1 MVRNISGGTGTKS
14 LARKLTGNHS
24 GAVPL
29 PSNDL
34 EKIAVVSKL
43 HGAHCDVTLEDGS
56 SVICHIRNKFRGRN
70 KRGNTISVGT
80 FVLVG
85 LREWESSL
93 KNSDLLFVY
102 DSVPNGWSAPSEN
115 NGTGGTAGGDSLH
128 DNFDFDFV

>member
-29 PSNDL
+29 PSNEF
-34 EKIAVVSKL
+34 EKIALVSKI
-43 HGAHCDVTLEDGS
+43 HGSHCDVVLEDGS
-56 SVICHIRNKFRGRN
+56 NLICHIRNKFRGRN
-70 KRGNTISVGT
+70 KRGNSISVGT

-85 LREWESSL
+85 LREWESST

-102 DSVPNGWSAPSEN
+102 DSMPKEWNSSYVDNTRDE
-115 NGTGGTAGGDSLH
+115 TVGGDCSI
-128 DNFDFDFV
+128 DFDFI

>member
-29 PSNDL
+29 PSNPL
-34 EKIAVVSKL
+34 EKIAIVSKI
-43 HGAHCDVTLEDGS
+43 HGSHCDVSLEDGTS
-56 SVICHIRNKFRGRN
+56 LICHIRSKFRGRN

-102 DSVPNGWSAPSEN
+102 DSVPYGWAAPSE
-115 NGTGGTAGGDSLH
+115 NGTGGTGGDSLP

>member
-29 PSNDL
+29 PSNPL
-34 EKIAVVSKL
+34 EKIAIVSKI
-43 HGAHCDVTLEDGS
+43 HGSHCDVSLEDGT
-56 SVICHIRNKFRGRN
+56 SVICHIRSKFRGRN

-102 DSVPNGWSAPSEN
+102 DSVPYGWNSPSYE
-115 NGTGGTAGGDSLH
+115 NGTGAADSSN

>member
-14 LARKLTGNHS
+14 LARKLTTNHS

-29 PSNDL
+29 PSNSL
-34 EKIAVVSKL
+34 EKIAIVSKI
-43 HGAHCDVTLEDGS
+43 HGSHCDVSLEDGS
-56 SVICHIRNKFRGRN
+56 SVICHIRCKFRGRN

-80 FVLVG
+80 FVLIG

-102 DSVPNGWSAPSEN
+102 DSMPKEWNSSSHDSNSEI
-115 NGTGGTAGGDSLH
+115 DIDLQ
-128 DNFDFDFV
+128 FV

>member
-14 LARKLTGNHS
+14 LARKLTTNHS
-24 GAVPL
+24 SVVPL

-34 EKIAVVSKL
+34 EKIAVVSKI
-43 HGAHCDVTLEDGS
+43 HGSHCDVTLEDGTS
-56 SVICHIRNKFRGRN
+56 LICHIRNKFRGRN

-85 LREWESSL
+85 LRDWESSI

-102 DSVPNGWSAPSEN
+102 DSMPNGWSLPSDI
-115 NGTGGTAGGDSLH
+115 GTGAGGTADSN

>member
-24 GAVPL
+24 SVVPL
-29 PSNDL
+29 PSNPL
-34 EKIAVVSKL
+34 EKIAIVSKI
-43 HGAHCDVTLEDGS
+43 HGSHCDVTLEDGTS
-56 SVICHIRNKFRGRN
+56 LICHIRSKFRGRN

-102 DSVPNGWSAPSEN
+102 DSMPYCWSLPSHDD
-115 NGTGGTAGGDSLH
+115 TGAHSS
-128 DNFDFDFV
+128 DFDIDFV

>member
-1 MVRNISGGTGTKS
+1 MVRNISGGTGTKA
-14 LARKLTGNHS
+14 LARKLTTNHS

-43 HGAHCDVTLEDGS
+43 HGSHCDVLLEDGS

-80 FVLVG
+80 FVLIG

-102 DSVPNGWSAPSEN
+102 DSMPNGWSLPSE
-115 NGTGGTAGGDSLH
+115 NGTGGNDSLH

>member
-24 GAVPL
+24 SVVPL
-29 PSNDL
+29 PSNEF
-34 EKIAVVSKL
+34 EKIAIVSKL
-43 HGAHCDVTLEDGS
+43 HGAHCDVVLEDGS
-56 SVICHIRNKFRGRN
+56 SLICHIRNKFRGRN

-85 LREWESSL
+85 LREWESSI

-102 DSVPNGWSAPSEN
+102 DSMPSAWNPSFSS
-115 NGTGGTAGGDSLH
+115 GDSADGGALL
-128 DNFDFDFV
+128 DFDFI